1 MNQSFTIHGK
11 LPSLNDY
18 ISAMNSHRHVGNSL
32 KRKTQDVI
40 GWHARGANLKR
51 MDGPVDIECVWFEQT
66 RRRDPDNVTAAT
78 KFILDALVEC
88 RIIPDDSQRTIRFIT
103 HRVMHDKDAPRIEV
117 TLEEAK

>member
-1 MNQSFTIHGK
+1 MQTFTIHGK

-40 GWHARGANLKR
+40 GWHIRGANLKPMR
-51 MDGPVDIECVWFEQT
+51 GPIDVQCVYYEPT
-66 RRRDPDNVTAAT
+66 KRRDPDNIFAAS

-88 RIIPDDSQRTIRFIT
+88 RIIPDDSQRTIRSIT
-103 HRVMHDKDAPRIEV
+103 HHVMHDKEAPRIEV
-117 TLEEAK
+117 TLEETS